1 MFGKLLISL
10 ILWLLAF
17 PSAIIA
23 QDNLASEELGAD
35 SIQSKLEIEARLD
48 QFRLDIEDM
57 YMVLRMDL
65 NDVDD
70 IATYKTLASTLSQRM
85 KRLDQA
91 YNALDVKW
99 NTYYQAQQLEIA
111 ADENLM
117 ELVAVIEAQKQIVR
131 DSIDAKSQEVQAI
144 IKFVDADDFIIS
156 QVSIYKGLYKKAFRL
171 SLVKKLAPQLEKVK
185 AKEQVIFTEL
195 QTNYDQAKAAC
206 EVVPSLTPRMEV
218 VEEQFVIMK
227 SVSEKVQALEFKPY
241 VQRVK
246 DYLLGLAA
254 VAIIMMFLNSIY
266 SKFKA
271 YRDKIASMKKYNDML
286 EKNGNATNYP
296 TI

>member
-23 QDNLASEELGAD
+23 QDDLASEELGAD

>member
-35 SIQSKLEIEARLD
+35 SIQSRLEIEARLD